1 MDKPQHLA
9 DLQESDLAQWRDL
22 PVSRLVLQHLQ
33 SEKHGALLTSVD
45 HQRSDDRHK
54 ATLAIGGYDALDTLW
69 SLLHPPEKP
78 AEPEEEPFIDPA
90 LR

>member
-1 MDKPQHLA
+1 M
-9 DLQESDLAQWRDL
+9 
-22 PVSRLVLQHLQ
+22 SRLVLQHLQ
-33 SEKHGALLTSVD
+33 SEKDGALHTSIAR
-45 HQRSDDRHK
+45 QRQNETHE